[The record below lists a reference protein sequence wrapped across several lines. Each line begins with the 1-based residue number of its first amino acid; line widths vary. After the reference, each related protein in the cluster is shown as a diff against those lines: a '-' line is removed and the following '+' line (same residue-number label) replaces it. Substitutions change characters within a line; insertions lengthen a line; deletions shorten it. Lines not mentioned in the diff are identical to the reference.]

1 MDPTDHEIIARAKT
15 GHEEAFRML
24 VERHS
29 RAVYRLAY
37 RLTSHAQDA
46 EEVVQET
53 FLRVFRNLG
62 GFEERARFRTWLYRV
77 ASNAA
82 MDQLR
87 RRQRQGDRETPLETQ
102 EGVIAFPVSGPGPEH
117 TAASGQVGDRIAA
130 AMERLTPAERTAFTL
145 RHLEGRS
152 IQEIEEALGVRTNA
166 AKNTVFRAVQKLRL
180 ELEPLMSELP

>member
-1 MDPTDHEIIARAKT
+1 MDPTDHEIIARAKA

-53 FLRVFRNLG
+53 FLRVFRNLD
-62 GFEERARFRTWLYRV
+62 GFEARARFKTWLYRV

-87 RRQRQGDRETPLETQ
+87 RRKRHGEREAPLETD
-102 EGVIAFPVSGPGPEH
+102 EGAISFPVLAPGPEH
-117 TAASGQVGDRIAA
+117 AAAGGEIGERIAA
-130 AMERLTPAERTAFTL
+130 AMDLLTPSERAAFTL

-152 IQEIEEALGVRTNA
+152 IAEIEAALGVRTNA
-166 AKNTVFRAVQKLRL
+166 AKNTIFRAVQKLRL
-180 ELEPLMSELP
+180 ELEPLMSELQ